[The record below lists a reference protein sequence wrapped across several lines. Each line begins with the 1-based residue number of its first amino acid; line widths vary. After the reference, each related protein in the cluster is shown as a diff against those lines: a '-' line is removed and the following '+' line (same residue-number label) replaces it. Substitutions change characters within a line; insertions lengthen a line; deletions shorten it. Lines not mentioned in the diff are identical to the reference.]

1 MEACK
6 SKVGDE
12 KQTFEAHHQLF
23 ETSLEYVP
31 GVIYQYRYFPD
42 GRSCFPFASAHI
54 WDVYEVRPEEVINDA
69 SLVLDRLHPLDK
81 EAVIASIVYSYEN
94 LTPWRCQYR
103 VILPSKGVRWLSGM
117 STPHKLEDNSVIWY
131 GYIYDITESKEE
143 EKLLEE
149 HRRLLMEFIENS
161 NSLISI
167 KDKEGKYQLVNQQ
180 WEEVMGLSREWVIG
194 KSDAELFPENIAR
207 NFQDNDRCVMQS
219 GDVMDV
225 EEKIETPKKIRY
237 FSATKFPLKDS
248 EGVIKGVCSTI
259 YESTERKEAEAKI
272 IESEQRLA
280 SIIQGTNTGTWEW
293 NIQTGETIFN
303 SRWAE
308 IVGYS
313 LEELAPLSI
322 DTWIR
327 LAHPEDYHLSEA
339 LLDVHMRGESDYYE
353 AEVRMRHKNGSW
365 VWVLDRGR
373 IFKWDSYGKPLWM
386 SGTHQDITA
395 RKKAEEDLLRLSKRF
410 EKIFENNAAGI
421 FVVDEARTIVMTN
434 ERFSTIVGYNKD
446 ELQGKN
452 VLFLHVDETSYKAF
466 TPNFTHAKEGEQIKI
481 EYRLRQ
487 KDGTIIWCELLGN
500 KINIDETRN
509 GVIWSVVD
517 ITERK
522 KAYQALEIAT
532 IRANELAEQAE
543 LANVTKSQF
552 LANMSHEI
560 RTPMSAIIGLSELM
574 KDTSLTP
581 KQEEYLEKISASS
594 RMLLGVI
601 NDILDFSK
609 IEAGKIELEN
619 APVSLESLIGY
630 VRGLFEDNALKKG
643 VAFEVQKDKGLP
655 GVIVADEL
663 RLSQILTNFLSNAL
677 KFTDKGSVT
686 LAIRLKA
693 KTDTTAYLCF
703 DVQDTG
709 IGMTAE
715 QVAKLFMPF
724 SQADASTTRRYGG
737 TGLGLSIAKRLAQTM
752 GGTVYVQS
760 EENKGS
766 LFSLELECEVVSWAQ
781 AMSAHPSKSDPKLG
795 CHLGGLSVLVVEDN
809 VINQEIAKA
818 LLARMGI
825 LVTLASNGKEGVEAF
840 ASNKNGY
847 DCILMDIQMPIMGGY
862 EATKEIRKLSQS
874 VPIIALTA
882 AASSEDKSRAID
894 AGMNDHLAKPIEPK
908 KLYGILEKYCEMS
921 LHVLVHETNTPV
933 PLQEE
938 NPEIFSQAHIQ
949 LVFGENKALHVKL
962 LEQFKLQLE
971 SEFATLVEDV
981 KLKKQGVA
989 SLVHALKGVS
999 SNLGAMRLSTVC
1011 KEIDACYKQQREV
1024 TSELIAR
1031 LAHALAEMRG
1041 YLDTLCVEQTVVPL
1055 KEEELIPLL
1064 RALQHRLEESEL
1076 IEPGE
1081 QAPLVKA
1088 LEGKVDAQT
1097 LNLWSKAIDAMDYD
1111 VALEMMNK
1119 WEIK

>member
-1 MEACK
+1 METFK
-6 SKVGDE
+6 PIEHSNPLQSDDE
-12 KQTFEAHHQLF
+12 
-23 ETSLEYVP
+23 
-31 GVIYQYRYFPD
+31 
-42 GRSCFPFASAHI
+42 
-54 WDVYEVRPEEVINDA
+54 
-69 SLVLDRLHPLDK
+69 
-81 EAVIASIVYSYEN
+81 SIS
-94 LTPWRCQYR
+94 RQA
-103 VILPSKGVRWLSGM
+103 
-117 STPHKLEDNSVIWY
+117 
-131 GYIYDITESKEE
+131 
-143 EKLLEE
+143 LEE
-149 HRRLLMEFIENS
+149 HRRLLMDFIENS

-194 KSDAELFPENIAR
+194 KSDTELFPENIAR
-207 NFQDNDRCVMQS
+207 NFQDDDRYVIQS

-225 EEKIETPKKIRY
+225 EEKIETPKKTRY

-248 EGVIKGVCSTI
+248 EGIIKGVCSTI

-313 LEELAPLSI
+313 LEELSPLSI
-322 DTWIR
+322 DTWTH
-327 LAHPEDYHLSEA
+327 LAHPEDNHRSEA
-339 LLDVHMRGESDYYE
+339 LLAAHMRGESDYYE

-373 IFKWDSYGKPLWM
+373 IFKWDSHGKPLWM
-386 SGTHQDITA
+386 SGTHQDITS

-421 FVVDEARTIVMTN
+421 FVVDEARNIVMTN
-434 ERFSTIVGYNKD
+434 ERFATIVGYAKE

-452 VLFLHVDETSYKAF
+452 VLLLHLDDVSYKEF
-466 TPNFTHAKEGEQIKI
+466 TPNFIHAKEGEQTKI

-487 KDGTIIWCELLGN
+487 KNGTIIWCELLGN
-500 KINIDETRN
+500 KIDIDEERN

-522 KAYQALEIAT
+522 NAYQALEIAT

-560 RTPMSAIIGLSELM
+560 RTPMSAIIGFSELM

-581 KQEEYLEKISASS
+581 KQEEYLEKINASS

-619 APVSLESLIGY
+619 APVTLESLIGY
-630 VRGLFEDNALKKG
+630 VRGLFEDNAAKKG
-643 VAFEVQKDKGLP
+643 VDFVVKEDKGLP

-663 RLSQILTNFLSNAL
+663 RLNQILTNFLSNAL
-677 KFTDKGSVT
+677 KFTDKGAVT

-693 KTDTTAYLCF
+693 KKDTTARLCF
-703 DVQDTG
+703 EVHDTG
-709 IGMTAE
+709 IGMSSE

-724 SQADASTTRRYGG
+724 SQADASTTRKYGG

-752 GGTVYVQS
+752 GGTVHVHS

-766 LFSLELECEVVSWAQ
+766 LFCLELECEVVSWAH
-781 AMSAHPSKSDPKLG
+781 AIAHSSKPDPKLG
-795 CHLGGLSVLVVEDN
+795 CHLGGLNVLVVEDN

-825 LVTLASNGKEGVEAF
+825 FATLASNGKEGVETF
-840 ASNKNGY
+840 AANQDRY
-847 DCILMDIQMPIMGGY
+847 DCILMDIQMPVMGGY
-862 EATKEIRKLSQS
+862 EATEHIRKISS
-874 VPIIALTA
+874 NVPIIALTA
-882 AASSEDKSRAID
+882 AASSEDKSRAIR

-908 KLYGILEKYCEMS
+908 KLYGILEKYCQMS
-921 LHVLVHETNTPV
+921 LRTVVHEINTPI
-933 PLQEE
+933 PSKEE
-938 NPEIFSQAHIQ
+938 NPQIISQEHID
-949 LVFGENKALHVKL
+949 LVFGDNQALHVKL
-962 LEQFKLQLE
+962 LEQFKVQLA
-971 SEFATLVEDV
+971 SEFATLVEDITC
-981 KLKKQGVA
+981 KKQGVA
-989 SLVHALKGVS
+989 SVVHALKGVS
-999 SNLGAMRLSTVC
+999 SNLGAMRLSKAC
-1011 KEIDACYKQQREV
+1011 KEIDACYKEGREV
-1024 TSELIAR
+1024 SSELISR
-1031 LAHALAEMRG
+1031 LAQTLDEMRA
-1041 YLDTLCVEQTVVPL
+1041 YLNTLCVEQTVILL
-1055 KEEELIPLL
+1055 KEEELIALL
-1064 RALQHRLEESEL
+1064 DALRHRLEESEL

-1088 LEGKVDAQT
+1088 LESKVDAQT
-1097 LNLWSKAIDAMDYD
+1097 LSLWSKAIDAMDYD
-1111 VALEMMNK
+1111 VALEIMNQ
-1119 WEIK
+1119 WEIQ